1 MNTESSIALAIFV
14 GTCVSLIHLKASRM
28 ADRRRQNRLR
38 LSAEAVSRLQAA
50 IERSEVVVLK
60 GDGATLHVFEDIGGV
75 PREVLGG
82 IDAAWLL
89 EAESGSVWHPS
100 KGDRNPV

>member
-1 MNTESSIALAIFV
+1 MNTESAIALAIFV
-14 GTCVSLIHLKASRM
+14 GTCVSLIHLKASRI
-28 ADRRRQNRLR
+28 ADRRRQARLR

-60 GDGATLHVFEDIGGV
+60 GDGATLRVV
-75 PREVLGG
+75 GG